1 MYLYLPI
8 ESELDTPCAG
18 QCRMFG
24 LRVLRNNGG
33 QDEEV
38 MVLPDISTDFIFT
51 LRLASLFTRKQ
62 LDPLH
67 LMDVLG
73 TAVLKPFFL
82 CRIHKRWS
90 TVWKS

>member
-8 ESELDTPCAG
+8 ESELDTPCAA

-24 LRVLRNNGG
+24 LRVLRSNGG

-67 LMDVLG
+67 LMDVLEDM
-73 TAVLKPFFL
+73 F
-82 CRIHKRWS
+82 
-90 TVWKS
+90 